1 MVPQPREKEWLWRL
15 GAGVLGPRP
24 EAARGLPAR
33 AGGLRAADRRM
44 AQERARASRLRAR
57 RAARFPARW
66 TAASE
71 LARTRGIRLF
81 N

>member
-1 MVPQPREKEWLWRL
+1 MALK
-15 GAGVLGPRP
+15 AGLK
-24 EAARGLPAR
+24 
-33 AGGLRAADRRM
+33 GLRSEAQGCARTTAHAADH
-44 AQERARASRLRAR
+44 ARPTGGWPRSASAFLR
-57 RAARFPARW
+57 RW

>member
-1 MVPQPREKEWLWRL
+1 MALKAGCRGPPLDAGWL
-15 GAGVLGPRP
+15 
-24 EAARGLPAR
+24 RGDYGSR
-33 AGGLRAADRRM
+33 CGSRAAVRRT
-44 AQERARASRLRAR
+44 AAERL
-57 RAARFPARW
+57 AAFPARR